1 MDNTERV
8 QPIIYDVK
16 HGLTQRVTADEIHQV
31 RSVTRSLAWIARQ
44 TRPDLSCCIS
54 KIQSTF
60 KNACVRDLRECN
72 KIVEYATSTSTR
84 GIYFSSDF
92 SWDDAIFVTIN
103 GASSCQEQ
111 ERIDGVT
118 QNFKSQQACITALAF
133 GNALNA
139 EKMLIHSS
147 VELEFDENQKS
158 LSQYTDGRS
167 SCIVQCC

>member
-1 MDNTERV
+1 MNSVLQQFLVGKEENGIFKFCRKDSDNTKTLASCHR
-8 QPIIYDVK
+8 
-16 HGLTQRVTADEIHQV
+16 HGQHRTSTADHLRCQARLTQRVAADEIHQV

-44 TRPDLSCCIS
+44 TRPDLSYCIS

-72 KIVEYATSTSTR
+72 KIVEYTTSTSTR

-111 ERIDGVT
+111 EQIDGVT
-118 QNFKSQQACITALAF
+118 QNFK
-133 GNALNA
+133 
-139 EKMLIHSS
+139 
-147 VELEFDENQKS
+147 
-158 LSQYTDGRS
+158 
-167 SCIVQCC
+167 